1 MDIIASLYVISH
13 HKAKPLYEFAH
24 KNTEFI
30 WQDKHT
36 NAVNQLKEAITSPDC
51 LVIFNPDLPT
61 TLTTDACDYAM
72 GACLTQTYEQGERPV
87 AFISKTFNDTEMKYT
102 LWEKELYAVI
112 WSVHQFRPY
121 LLNIHFT
128 IRSDN
133 KPTTQVLVSSSLRTS
148 TTTTNRVNRWIL
160 SLQPFKFTIQHH
172 PGKSNV
178 VADALSRYPN
188 VKTEYKTSCNAVITT
203 FHSSLR
209 NRLIDLYAK
218 HISTTHIWQQLHK
231 EALHPR
237 LQLIDDLICTRTNPP
252 RILIPD
258 DTSFRHDLIHEIHD
272 TVLSGHPGIHKLLS
286 FISLRYVGNHIRR
299 DILEYVNTCPE
310 CQKAK
315 PRHEKPFGICTPL
328 PIAHTPW
335 TDISMD
341 LIMSLPTSND
351 YNAIFVVVDRFSK
364 MAHFIPTQTTVDAPQ
379 LARLFLDNIVKLHG
393 FPKSIVSDRDPRFV
407 SIFWKEVWNTI
418 GTSLRISTAN
428 HPQTDGQTERTNRTL
443 EQYLRIYARHKKT
456 KWSTYLP
463 FAEFAYNNTT
473 HSATGLSPS
482 YIVYQRHL
490 YTPIDIAISDI
501 TLRNANAETLLT
513 TYSTLLERVRKQ
525 LDNARIK
532 MIMQNQSNDKPSPFN
547 VDDQVLVHR
556 TAFRNFSSASH
567 IAKFDD
573 RWLGPFMILE
583 IINHNAYR
591 IDLPSSLKAHNVIN
605 ISFLRPYKISMKFQR
620 LHPDNLLLPPVESD
634 DITSSS
640 SSNLLDD
647 TSPASSKIPSIT
659 DNIPSAS
666 NNQIDEYEVES
677 ILKCRLSSRT
687 HKYTPRQ
694 RSLPLQQQLH
704 ISKDPKEYDYL
715 VKWKGYPS
723 YEATW
728 EPYEHLEHADEVFN
742 SFVLDNNLPLQWKIT
757 PNTSSTQDSE

>member
-1 MDIIASLYVISH
+1 MATTSQRSIASS
-13 HKAKPLYEFAH
+13 
-24 KNTEFI
+24 
-30 WQDKHT
+30 
-36 NAVNQLKEAITSPDC
+36 
-51 LVIFNPDLPT
+51 
-61 TLTTDACDYAM
+61 
-72 GACLTQTYEQGERPV
+72 V
-87 AFISKTFNDTEMKYT
+87 A
-102 LWEKELYAVI
+102 
-112 WSVHQFRPY
+112 
-121 LLNIHFT
+121 
-128 IRSDN
+128 
-133 KPTTQVLVSSSLRTS
+133 
-148 TTTTNRVNRWIL
+148 TNR
-160 SLQPFKFTIQHH
+160 
-172 PGKSNV
+172 
-178 VADALSRYPN
+178 
-188 VKTEYKTSCNAVITT
+188 C
-203 FHSSLR
+203 
-209 NRLIDLYAK
+209 
-218 HISTTHIWQQLHK
+218 
-231 EALHPR
+231 
-237 LQLIDDLICTRTNPP
+237 LICTRTNPP

-286 FISLRYVGNHIRR
+286 FITLRYVGNHIRR

-393 FPKSIVSDRDPRFV
+393 FPKSIVSDREPRFV

-418 GTSLRISTAN
+418 GTTLRISTAN

-456 KWSTYLP
+456 KWSMYLS

-532 MIMQNQSNDKPSPFN
+532 MIMQNQSSDKPSPFN

-556 TAFRNFSSASH
+556 TAFENFSSASH

-573 RWLGPFMILE
+573 R
-583 IINHNAYR
+583 
-591 IDLPSSLKAHNVIN
+591 
-605 ISFLRPYKISMKFQR
+605 
-620 LHPDNLLLPPVESD
+620 
-634 DITSSS
+634 
-640 SSNLLDD
+640 
-647 TSPASSKIPSIT
+647 
-659 DNIPSAS
+659 
-666 NNQIDEYEVES
+666 
-677 ILKCRLSSRT
+677 
-687 HKYTPRQ
+687 
-694 RSLPLQQQLH
+694 
-704 ISKDPKEYDYL
+704 
-715 VKWKGYPS
+715 
-723 YEATW
+723 
-728 EPYEHLEHADEVFN
+728 
-742 SFVLDNNLPLQWKIT
+742 
-757 PNTSSTQDSE
+757 